1 MQIAQTSLA
10 DLLNDQRLPKRP
22 YCSNNLSSGL
32 RIRPLQQAL
41 QHRYIQINRP
51 DWTMWLSFDV
61 DRPAAAFAWD
71 DANLPPP
78 TWTTTSRSGHAHV
91 VYGLS
96 VPVYSGD
103 AHIRKP
109 YALAQAIRR
118 AVGSRLG
125 ADPNYSGLVTQNPL
139 HPGWLTTA
147 PAGDR
152 LYALGDF
159 LEWVDLSSPR
169 QAKTKQDQGGS
180 RNCLLF
186 ERLRRAAYEHALS
199 SRLAGLTEDAW
210 GAFVLCMAEA
220 QNLSVPPL
228 PASEVRSIAKS
239 VSRWVWRHYTGRLS
253 GEAFARRQSHR
264 GQQNGKAKRDQ
275 GLALLATGGS
285 PEQVMTQL
293 SVSRASVY
301 RWRAILET
309 STAVVSKPNQIT
321 APAKQPCRVDDMS
334 SQADKQP
341 CRDDDMNSQVDKQ
354 PCRVSDKSSQA
365 APAPATGEIE

>member
-1 MQIAQTSLA
+1 MPTASSL
-10 DLLNDQRLPKRP
+10 LERWLNDQRLPKRP
-22 YCSNNLSSGL
+22 YCSNDLSSGL
-32 RIRPLQQAL
+32 SIRPLHQAL
-41 QHRYIQINRP
+41 QRRYIQLNRP
-51 DWTMWLSFDV
+51 DWISWLIFDV

-71 DANLPPP
+71 DSNLPPP
-78 TWTTTSRSGHAHV
+78 TWTTTSRSGNAHL
-91 VYGLS
+91 VYGLAH
-96 VPVYSGD
+96 PVYSGD
-103 AHIRKP
+103 ARFRKP
-109 YALAQAIRR
+109 FAFVEAIRS
-118 AVGSRLG
+118 AVGAKLG
-125 ADPNYSGLVTQNPL
+125 SDPNFSGLITQNPL
-139 HPGWLTTA
+139 HPSWLTTA

-152 LYALGDF
+152 LYSLGDF

-169 QAKTKQDQGGS
+169 QAKPKLDQGGS

-186 ERLRRAAYEHALS
+186 DGLRRAAYEHALS

-210 GAFVLCMAEA
+210 GAFVLCLAEA

-228 PASEVRSIAKS
+228 PASEIRSIAKS

-275 GLALLATGGS
+275 GLALLAAGGS

-301 RWRAILET
+301 RWRAILES

-334 SQADKQP
+334 SQ
-341 CRDDDMNSQVDKQ
+341 VDKQ